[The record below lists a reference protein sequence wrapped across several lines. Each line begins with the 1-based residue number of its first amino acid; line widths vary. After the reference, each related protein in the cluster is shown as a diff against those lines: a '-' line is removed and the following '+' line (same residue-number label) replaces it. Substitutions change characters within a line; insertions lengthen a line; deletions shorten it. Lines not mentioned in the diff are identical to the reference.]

1 MEAGIMQNITCSY
14 DKQLSFY
21 DNFFSHKETYKDY
34 EIIVWS
40 RNKEETQ
47 IVMDTEALC
56 FH

>member
-14 DKQLSFY
+14 DKQF
-21 DNFFSHKETYKDY
+21 NFFSHKETYKDY

-40 RNKEETQ
+40 RNKEKTQ

>member
-1 MEAGIMQNITCSY
+1 MEAGTMHNITCSY
-14 DKQLSFY
+14 DKWF
-21 DNFFSHKETYKDY
+21 NFSSHKETYKDY

-47 IVMDTEALC
+47 TQIVMDTEALS